1 MLAVKTIERI
11 ANFMASDTTASKIN
25 VSEIK
30 LAPYYLIGLAATT
43 IGILVVVLLNFFTPL
58 DSIRA
63 RILGQN
69 HTLTLEVLIK
79 FFFPRFLLVL
89 GISYFAVI
97 HMIKRMLKPIS
108 ECLVLFK
115 KGSKPKKEQIIAA
128 KKRLLNLHFLFVRVN
143 VLMWILI
150 PGLIGL
156 SSVLMG
162 IIDHRTAIIL
172 AGRASMIGLIASA
185 IASQRIEAI
194 SRKQLIPLFFPKGQ
208 LSELKGVKKISIS
221 KRIRLVNLLGAV
233 VPMTILLVTLL
244 TLQWE
249 VETDP
254 VSAITYGRGIILF
267 TFILF
272 IYTLIFSKELN
283 RLLSHNIVDPIKDL
297 VRVLQDVQKGR
308 FDKKVQIMSNDEIG
322 YAGDVV
328 NEMTQGLQ
336 EKKIIQKS
344 LDLAREIQQNLLPKQ
359 NPEISGLDIAGTS
372 IYCDETGGDYFDYLL
387 PENNQKDR
395 IRIVLG
401 DVSGHGISSALLMA
415 TSRALFRQRSS
426 LPGNLAQVTS
436 DVNRHLCEDVK
447 DTGNFVTLFC
457 IEMNTS
463 KNYLK
468 WVRAGHDPAMLYD
481 SQKKSFIELK
491 GKGIALG
498 VDESWQYSENEIS
511 GISDGHIAVIYT
523 DGIWEAKNSHGERF
537 GKKNLCSIIR
547 ENAHLSS
554 QQILK
559 SVIDALNRFL
569 KEEKRQDDATLIIA
583 KVCNTSYKN
592 KRVEG

>member
-1 MLAVKTIERI
+1 MT
-11 ANFMASDTTASKIN
+11 SGTTASKIN
-25 VSEIK
+25 VSEIR
-30 LAPYYLIGLAATT
+30 LAPYYVVGIIATT
-43 IGILVVVLLNFFTPL
+43 IGVLVVVILNFFTPL
-58 DSIRA
+58 DSIQA

-69 HTLTLEVLIK
+69 QSFTLEIALK
-79 FFFPRFLLVL
+79 SFLPRLFLVL
-89 GISYFAVI
+89 SISYFAVI
-97 HMIKRMLKPIS
+97 SVISRMLKPIS
-108 ECLVLFK
+108 GCLVLFR
-115 KGSKPKKEQIIAA
+115 KGSNPSKKQIEAA
-128 KKRLLNLHFLFVRVN
+128 QKRLLNLNFLFIPVN

-150 PGLIGL
+150 PGLLGL
-156 SSVLMG
+156 LTVLAGM
-162 IIDHRTAIIL
+162 IDHRTAIIL
-172 AGRASMIGLIASA
+172 SGRASMVGLIASA

-194 SRKQLIPLFFPKGQ
+194 SRKQLIPFFFPKGQ
-208 LSELKGVKKISIS
+208 LTKLKGTTKISIS
-221 KRIRLVNLLGAV
+221 KRIMLVNGLGAV
-233 VPMTILLVTLL
+233 VPITILLVTLL

-267 TFILF
+267 TLVLF
-272 IYTLIFSKELN
+272 ICTLIFSKELN
-283 RLLSHNIVDPIKDL
+283 RLLSNNIVGPIKDL
-297 VRVLQDVQKGR
+297 VRVLRGVQKGR

-328 NEMTQGLQ
+328 NEMTKGLQ
-336 EKKIIQKS
+336 EKKIIQQS

-359 NPEISGLDIAGTS
+359 NPEIPGLDIAGTS
-372 IYCDETGGDYFDYLL
+372 IYCEETGGDYYDYLL

-401 DVSGHGISSALLMA
+401 DVSGHGISSALLMTTA
-415 TSRALFRQRSS
+415 RALFRQRSS
-426 LPGNLAQVTS
+426 MKGNLAQVTS

-447 DTGNFVTLFC
+447 DSGDFMTLFC

-481 SQKKSFIELK
+481 SPKKSLIELK

-511 GISDGHIAVIYT
+511 GISDGHIVVIYT
-523 DGIWEAKNSHGERF
+523 DGIWEAQNSHGERF
-537 GKKNLCSIIR
+537 GKERLYGFIR

-559 SVIDALNRFL
+559 SVIDALNQFL
-569 KEEKRQDDATLIIA
+569 KEEKRQDDATLIII
-583 KVCNTSYKN
+583 KVCNTS
-592 KRVEG
+592 

>member
-1 MLAVKTIERI
+1 
-11 ANFMASDTTASKIN
+11 MASNTDPSKIN
-25 VSEIK
+25 ASEIT
-30 LAPYYLIGLAATT
+30 LAPYYVVGVVATT
-43 IGILVVVLLNFFTPL
+43 IGVLLVIILNYFTPL
-58 DSIRA
+58 DSIQA

-69 HTLTLEVLIK
+69 QSLTLEVVIK
-79 FFFPRFLLVL
+79 SFFPRLLLVL
-89 GISYFAVI
+89 SLSYFAAVNVI
-97 HMIKRMLKPIS
+97 SRMLKPIS
-108 ECLVLFK
+108 QCLVIFR
-115 KGSKPKKEQIIAA
+115 KGSTPKPEQIEAA
-128 KKRLLNLHFLFVRVN
+128 QKRLLNLHFLFVPIN
-143 VLMWILI
+143 VFLWILI

-156 SSVLMG
+156 STVLAG

-172 AGRASMIGLIASA
+172 AARASMVGLIASA

-194 SRKQLIPLFFPKGQ
+194 SRKQLIPFFFPKGQ
-208 LSELKGVKKISIS
+208 LSKLKGTAKISIS
-221 KRIRLVNLLGAV
+221 KRIMLANGLGAV
-233 VPMTILLVTLL
+233 IPLTILLVTLL

-249 VETDP
+249 LETDP

-267 TFILF
+267 TFVLF

-297 VRVLQDVQKGR
+297 VRVLQGVQKGR
-308 FDKKVQIMSNDEIG
+308 FDEKVQVMSNDEIG

-336 EKKIIQKS
+336 EKKVIQRS

-359 NPEISGLDIAGTS
+359 NPEIPGIDIAGTI
-372 IYCDETGGDYFDYLL
+372 IYCDETGGDYYDYLL

-415 TSRALFRQRSS
+415 TSRALFRQRSAM
-426 LPGNLAQVTS
+426 PGNLAQVTS

-447 DTGNFVTLFC
+447 DSGNFMTLLC
-457 IEMNTS
+457 IEINTM
-463 KNYLK
+463 KKYLK

-491 GKGIALG
+491 GEGVALG
-498 VDESWQYSENEIS
+498 IDETWQYKENEIS
-511 GISDGHIAVIYT
+511 GISDGHIAVLYT
-523 DGIWEAKNSHGERF
+523 DGIWEAKNPYGERF
-537 GKKNLCSIIR
+537 GKKKLRRIIR

-559 SVIDALNRFL
+559 LVIDAFNQFL
-569 KEEKRQDDATLIIA
+569 KEKKHQDDVTLIIV
-583 KVCNTSYKN
+583 KV
-592 KRVEG
+592 

>member
-1 MLAVKTIERI
+1 MT
-11 ANFMASDTTASKIN
+11 SGTTASKIN

-30 LAPYYLIGLAATT
+30 LVPYYVIGIAATT
-43 IGILVVVLLNFFTPL
+43 IGVLVVIGLNFFTPL
-58 DSIRA
+58 DSIKA
-63 RILGQN
+63 RIFGQN
-69 HTLTLEVLIK
+69 QVLTLEVVIK
-79 FFFPRFLLVL
+79 TFFPRLLL
-89 GISYFAVI
+89 LFGISYFAVI
-97 HMIKRMLKPIS
+97 NVIRRMLKPIS
-108 ECLVLFK
+108 ECLVLFR
-115 KGSKPKKEQIIAA
+115 KGSNPKKEQIIAA
-128 KKRLLNLHFLFVRVN
+128 QKRLLNLHFIFVRVN

-150 PGLIGL
+150 PGLVGL
-156 SSVLMG
+156 STVLAGM
-162 IIDHRTAIIL
+162 IDHRTAIIL

-208 LSELKGVKKISIS
+208 LTKLKGTAKISIS
-221 KRIRLVNLLGAV
+221 KRIMLVNLLGAV
-233 VPMTILLVTLL
+233 VPITILLVTLL

-249 VETDP
+249 IETDP

-267 TFILF
+267 TLVLF

-297 VRVLQDVQKGR
+297 VRVLQGVQKGR
-308 FDKKVQIMSNDEIG
+308 LDEKVQIMSNDEIG

-336 EKKIIQKS
+336 EKKIIQQS

-359 NPEISGLDIAGTS
+359 NPEIPGLDIAGTS
-372 IYCDETGGDYFDYLL
+372 IYCEETGGDYYDYLL

-401 DVSGHGISSALLMA
+401 DVSGHGISSALLMTTA
-415 TSRALFRQRSS
+415 RALFRQRSS
-426 LPGNLAQVTS
+426 MTGNLAQVTS

-447 DTGNFVTLFC
+447 DSGDFMTLFC

-481 SQKKSFIELK
+481 FPKKSLIELK

-511 GISDGHIAVIYT
+511 GISDGHIVVIYT
-523 DGIWEAKNSHGERF
+523 DGIWEAQNSHGERF
-537 GKKNLCSIIR
+537 GKERLYGIIR
-547 ENAHLSS
+547 KNAHLSS

-559 SVIDALNRFL
+559 SVIDALNQFL
-569 KEEKRQDDATLIIA
+569 KEEKRQDDATLIII
-583 KVCNTSYKN
+583 KVCNTS
-592 KRVEG
+592 

>member
-1 MLAVKTIERI
+1 
-11 ANFMASDTTASKIN
+11 MASNTDPSKIN
-25 VSEIK
+25 ASEIT
-30 LAPYYLIGLAATT
+30 LAPYYVVGIVATT
-43 IGILVVVLLNFFTPL
+43 IGVLLVIILNYFTPL
-58 DSIRA
+58 DSIQA

-69 HTLTLEVLIK
+69 QSLTLEVVIK
-79 FFFPRFLLVL
+79 SFFPRLLLVL
-89 GISYFAVI
+89 SLSYFAAVNVI
-97 HMIKRMLKPIS
+97 SRMLKPIS
-108 ECLVLFK
+108 QCLVIFR
-115 KGSKPKKEQIIAA
+115 KGSTPKPEQIEAA
-128 KKRLLNLHFLFVRVN
+128 QKRLLNLHFLFVPIN
-143 VLMWILI
+143 VFLWILI

-156 SSVLMG
+156 STVLAG

-172 AGRASMIGLIASA
+172 AARASMVGLIASA

-194 SRKQLIPLFFPKGQ
+194 SRKQLIPFFFPKGQ
-208 LSELKGVKKISIS
+208 LSKLKGTAKISIS
-221 KRIRLVNLLGAV
+221 KRIMLANGLGAV
-233 VPMTILLVTLL
+233 IPLTILLVTLL

-249 VETDP
+249 LETDP

-267 TFILF
+267 TFVLF

-297 VRVLQDVQKGR
+297 VRVLQGVHKGR
-308 FDKKVQIMSNDEIG
+308 FDEKVQVMSNDEIG

-336 EKKIIQKS
+336 EKKVIQRS

-359 NPEISGLDIAGTS
+359 NPEIPGIDIAGTI
-372 IYCDETGGDYFDYLL
+372 IYCDETGGDYYDYLL

-415 TSRALFRQRSS
+415 TSRALFRQRSAM
-426 LPGNLAQVTS
+426 PGNLAQVTS

-447 DTGNFVTLFC
+447 DSGNFMTLLC
-457 IEMNTS
+457 IEINTM
-463 KNYLK
+463 KKYLK

-491 GKGIALG
+491 GEGVALG
-498 VDESWQYSENEIS
+498 IDETWQYKENEIS
-511 GISDGHIAVIYT
+511 GISDGHIAVLYT
-523 DGIWEAKNSHGERF
+523 DGIWEAKNPYGERF
-537 GKKNLCSIIR
+537 GKKKLRRIIR

-559 SVIDALNRFL
+559 LVIDAFNQFL
-569 KEEKRQDDATLIIA
+569 KEKKHQDDVTLIIV
-583 KVCNTSYKN
+583 KV
-592 KRVEG
+592 